1 VSEARTPGPLRVPIE
16 PRYADYDTKGHVNNA
31 VYLTYFEMARSKAWV
46 DVMEGP
52 LDFPFVMAEARVR
65 YVSQAM
71 VGDVLEI
78 EIETIEIRNR
88 AWVWKYTLID
98 PRDERLVASGETVQV
113 MFDYGTRRAIAI
125 PDDLRSRLA
134 RLTRDPMV
142 GASVQT

>member
-1 VSEARTPGPLRVPIE
+1 VSEARAPGPLRVPIE

-31 VYLTYFEMARSKAWV
+31 VYLTYFEIARSKAWME
-46 DVMEGP
+46 VMGGP
-52 LDFPFVMAEARVR
+52 LDFPFVLAEARVR

-78 EIETIEIRNR
+78 EIETIEIRDR
-88 AWVWKYTLID
+88 AWVWKYTLMN

-113 MFDYGTRRAIAI
+113 MFDYKTRRPIAI

-142 GASVQT
+142 SAGVQP

>member
-1 VSEARTPGPLRVPIE
+1 MSEARAPGPLRVPIE

-31 VYLTYFEMARSKAWV
+31 VYLTYFEIARSKAWME
-46 DVMEGP
+46 VMGGP
-52 LDFPFVMAEARVR
+52 LDFPFVLAEARVR

-78 EIETIEIRNR
+78 EIETIEIRDR
-88 AWVWKYTLID
+88 AWVWKYTLMN

-113 MFDYGTRRAIAI
+113 MFDYKTRRPIAI

-142 GASVQT
+142 SAGVQP